1 MIVRI
6 MGEGQYVVPDGAV
19 EALNAHDG
27 QLTAALDAG
36 DEGAFRAALKAM
48 LAEVKDAGEPLAD
61 EELVESDVIL
71 PGPLATLDE
80 VRDLLS
86 DDGLIPG

>member
-6 MGEGQYVVPDGAV
+6 MGEGQYTVPDSHV
-19 EALNAHDG
+19 DSLNGHDG
-27 QLTAALDAG
+27 RLTAALDAG
-36 DEGAFRAALKAM
+36 DEPAFRAALAAM
-48 LAEVKDAGEPLAD
+48 LAEVEAAGEPLPD

-80 VRDLLS
+80 VRELLS